1 MAALIP
7 SAFSRPDFRD
17 GMRRSLPLA
26 LGVAAFGLVWG
37 TLAGQAG
44 LSPAESVLMSALVFA
59 GAAQFVVLPLWHAA
73 GALPLGAIV
82 AATLVVNLRFVLMSA
97 TLLPLFQRERPRWPA
112 AKAFLISDENWAL
125 ASADLARGRGSVG
138 LLLGSG
144 LVVYASWVTSCTLGR
159 FAGAL
164 IGEPARWGLDFAFSA
179 SFLAL
184 LTGMWRGRASLLPVA
199 VAAGAAL
206 VAERLLP
213 GAWYIV
219 VGALCG
225 SAAGAWTTTF
235 TPTDDPART
244 TDATGTAGAVGAVG
258 AVGTVGTVGT
268 EENTGTTGTTGT
280 TATTGTAG
288 TTDSTNTADT
298 HPTTDANPIGRRTE
312 TAR

>member
-1 MAALIP
+1 MAALDPP
-7 SAFSRPDFRD
+7 SFSSPDFHD

-44 LSPAESVLMSALVFA
+44 LSPGESVLMSALVFA

-97 TLLPLFQRERPRWPA
+97 TLLPLFQRERPRWPV

-144 LVVYASWVTSCTLGR
+144 AVVYTSWVLSCTVGR
-159 FAGAL
+159 FAGTL
-164 IGEPARWGLDFAFSA
+164 IGEPARWGLDFAFTA

-184 LTGMWRGRASLLPVA
+184 LTGMWRGRSSALPLA

-206 VAERLLP
+206 LAERVLP
-213 GAWYIV
+213 GAWFIV
-219 VGALCG
+219 IGGLCG
-225 SAAGAWTTTF
+225 SLAGAWWA
-235 TPTDDPART
+235 P
-244 TDATGTAGAVGAVG
+244 AGAVDANRAADANSGSSSSSGIDSDSDSDGDGDGDCDGDCDGDSNGTGLGASVSPG
-258 AVGTVGTVGT
+258 APA
-268 EENTGTTGTTGT
+268 N
-280 TATTGTAG
+280 ATT
-288 TTDSTNTADT
+288 TTEAM
-298 HPTTDANPIGRRTE
+298 R
-312 TAR
+312 

>member
-1 MAALIP
+1 MAALT
-7 SAFSRPDFRD
+7 STSSSSSDFHD

-59 GAAQFVVLPLWHAA
+59 GAAQFVVLPLWSATA
-73 GALPLGAIV
+73 ALPLGAIV

-97 TLLPLFQRERPRWPA
+97 TMLPLFQRERPRWPW

-144 LVVYASWVTSCTLGR
+144 VVIYASWVLSCAAGR
-159 FAGAL
+159 LAGSL
-164 IGEPARWGLDFAFSA
+164 IGEPARWGLDFAFTA

-184 LTGMWRGRASLLPVA
+184 LTGMWSGRRSILPWA
-199 VAAGAAL
+199 TAAGTAWLAQ
-206 VAERLLP
+206 ALLP

-219 VGALCG
+219 VGGLCG
-225 SAAGAWTTTF
+225 SLVGAWTSTDEPQPRAASEPA
-235 TPTDDPART
+235 TPTAGSTAPHPERLSSGDGRVAR
-244 TDATGTAGAVGAVG
+244 
-258 AVGTVGTVGT
+258 
-268 EENTGTTGTTGT
+268 
-280 TATTGTAG
+280 
-288 TTDSTNTADT
+288 
-298 HPTTDANPIGRRTE
+298 
-312 TAR
+312 